1 MNGESVTVYNG
12 EVWDV
17 EGPAD
22 ASGAP
27 KLIPAGGKATSLEG
41 AVAAKKKTEAPGG
54 TKSEMDKAVEEQADT
69 LKKIQDQIDA
79 LASKTDDESVAK
91 TKALKVK
98 EESAKKDLAKFKTAA
113 SKAAEDDYTTV
124 TVDPNATPA
133 PVDPYVQSVAGHWG
147 CTVAPGL
154 GSACSVQ

>member
-41 AVAAKKKTEAPGG
+41 AVAAKKKNEAQGG
-54 TKSEMDKAVEEQADT
+54 TKSEMDKAVEEQEDT

-79 LASKTDDESVAK
+79 LAG
-91 TKALKVK
+91 ALNAHTRHR
-98 EESAKKDLAKFKTAA
+98 EIGNLTGCDPQDLRKD
-113 SKAAEDDYTTV
+113 SHWTTFEI
-124 TVDPNATPA
+124 
-133 PVDPYVQSVAGHWG
+133 
-147 CTVAPGL
+147 
-154 GSACSVQ
+154 